1 MKKHLLSIIVF
12 TLLAQTQILAQ
23 HILHGEVLNAH
34 TGEAVTN
41 ANILVK
47 GTEIGTTTDSEGMF
61 KLETSLEFPVTLVIN
76 HIGYT
81 STEKSILD
89 TRFIRVDLWPETV
102 QLAPVDVSVVRLP
115 AHYDVS
121 SSRQSVSASELRTRG
136 VQDFQEITRSISSVV
151 ISADMEGG
159 QTISIRG
166 SNANETPVYLDGI
179 KINDSF
185 TNVADLSVINM
196 EDVDNIEVIKG
207 ASTLPYE
214 VGAFGGVVNIY
225 SQVPKNSEVLVSS
238 ALDVNNGGNGS
249 LTGRASYVNDNF
261 TAGVQLVKRARLYQ
275 TFDDDI
281 ESENL
286 FGSAMLNW
294 KLQAGNFRLKAISQE
309 AQTLRSVD
317 SSFSTSSK
325 NQLYNARYTGS
336 LPYLGNDWQL
346 EYAYRNDDF
355 GVSFWDFSTRNP
367 SYIQDPS
374 GKNSTYRIAKFIR
387 QGSFETLVQ
396 LAGSAEHY
404 HGPSSSAIPPIF
416 EKELDMSLDRKGQSG
431 TLVSKYVVDSE
442 NPAIKQLA
450 FEFGLR
456 YDDVNTVYNWDE
468 TRWYYRSGVD
478 TLYRVDEITDH
489 ASIDHYFLAKR
500 LGFRLAGTI
509 QRFNYTAYASLGNN
523 SRLPTLQDEFL
534 RKITTTPVYQQSG
547 LTREDVNT
555 MDLGL
560 EFSYQARPGSPITQF
575 DGHINIFD
583 NAYFN
588 KLITRYI
595 VGQPPVPVNTNDA
608 SISGIEVSGK
618 FHLPSKRGIIDFSS
632 MFLDLSEPAVFVGK
646 PSYRHT
652 SGFTLK
658 RGNLTYNANMWWDGR
673 KIYSE
678 DDGLY
683 LEPKHNIDLS
693 VGLQK
698 EWEHIAMNSI
708 LSAKNVL
715 TYSETKDALFYSE
728 QGYLITYFDT
738 FQLVLNVGFSL
749 R

>member
-1 MKKHLLSIIVF
+1 MKKYLFHIIVIVMLAHGQLMAQQ
-12 TLLAQTQILAQ
+12 TLR
-23 HILHGEVLNAH
+23 GEVLNAH
-34 TGEAVTN
+34 TGEAVSN

-47 GTEIGTTTDSEGMF
+47 DTEVGTITDSDGVF
-61 KLETSLEFPVTLVIN
+61 KLETSLDLPLTLIIN

-81 STEKSILD
+81 SAEKTVD
-89 TRFIRVDLWPETV
+89 VNRFIRVDLWPEAV

-121 SSRQSVSASELRTRG
+121 SSRQSVSSAELRTRG
-136 VQDFQEITRSISSVV
+136 IQDFQEITRSISSVV
-151 ISADMEGG
+151 ISTGMEGS

-185 TNVADLSVINM
+185 TNIADLSVINL

-225 SQVPKNSEVLVSS
+225 SQVPKNTEVLVSNS
-238 ALDVNNGGNGS
+238 LDMNNGGNGTM
-249 LTGRASYVNDNF
+249 TGRASYVSENF
-261 TAGVQLVKRARLYQ
+261 TASSQLVKRARLYR
-275 TFDDDI
+275 TIFEDI

-294 KLQAGNFRLKAISQE
+294 NLPSGNFRLKAISQE
-309 AQTLRSVD
+309 AMTLRGGD
-317 SSFSTSSK
+317 ESFNTSSK

-336 LPYLGNDWQL
+336 LPYLGSDWQL

-355 GVSFWDFSTRNP
+355 GVSFWDFSSRSPTYN
-367 SYIQDPS
+367 QEPS
-374 GKNSTYRIAKFIR
+374 GNNASYRIAKFIR
-387 QGSFETLVQ
+387 QGPFETLIQ
-396 LAGSAEHY
+396 LAGITEY
-404 HGPSSSAIPPIF
+404 YRGPSSSSIPPIF
-416 EKELDMSLDRKGQSG
+416 EKELDMSLDRRDQSA
-431 TLVSKYVVDSE
+431 TLVSKYVVDSD
-442 NPAIKQLA
+442 NPAMKQLV

-456 YDDVNTVYNWDE
+456 YDDVNTLYNWDE

-478 TLYRVDEITDH
+478 TLYRVDEITDQ
-489 ASIDHYFLAKR
+489 ASIDHYILAKR
-500 LGFRLAGTI
+500 LGFRLAGNI
-509 QRFNYTAYASLGNN
+509 KRFNYTTYASLGNN

-534 RKITTTPVYQQSG
+534 RKITTTPMYRETG
-547 LTREDVNT
+547 LEREDVTT

-560 EFSYQARPGSPITQF
+560 EFSYQARPGSPVTHI

-595 VGQPPVPVNTNDA
+595 VGQPPVPVNTYEA
-608 SISGIEVSGK
+608 SISGVEISGK
-618 FHLPSKRGIIDFSS
+618 FHLPSKRGIVDFSS

-658 RGNLTYNANMWWDGR
+658 RGKLTYNANMWWDGR

-683 LEPKHNIDLS
+683 VEPKHNLDLS
-693 VGLQK
+693 VGLQH
-698 EWEHIAMNSI
+698 EWEHIALNST

-715 TYSETKDALFYSE
+715 TYSETKDELFVSD
-728 QGYLITYFDT
+728 QGYLITYYDT
-738 FQLVLNVGFSL
+738 FQLVLNVGLSL
-749 R
+749 K